1 MTDFICSLVAIS
13 VFMLCICYMI
23 TYTNTCRN
31 TTGATPIRCSTFLGS
46 LQWQITMIASGRT
59 VVARAVRVSRKVVS
73 ARTRKEVAAISV
85 FRGRATIMT
94 LSTAAMATIP
104 LSVSNL

>member
-1 MTDFICSLVAIS
+1 MTGFMCDLVAIS

-23 TYTNTCRN
+23 TYTNMCRD

-46 LQWQITMIASGRT
+46 LQWPITMIVSGRI

-73 ARTRKEVAAISV
+73 ARTRKEVAVISA
-85 FRGRATIMT
+85 FRGRVTIMT
-94 LSTAAMATIP
+94 LSTAAMATIL
-104 LSVSNL
+104 LSVSDL

>member
-1 MTDFICSLVAIS
+1 M
-13 VFMLCICYMI
+13 
-23 TYTNTCRN
+23 CRD

-46 LQWQITMIASGRT
+46 LQWQITMIVSGRI

-73 ARTRKEVAAISV
+73 ARTRKEVAVISA
-85 FRGRATIMT
+85 FKGRVTIMT
-94 LSTAAMATIP
+94 LSTAAMATTL